1 MNTKLTAKEEIIM
14 NLLWE
19 HGPMSVKEMIDY
31 YDDPKPHFNTVSTF
45 VRALEARGLISHN
58 DMGNTFQYYAAVDRE
73 NFNKQSLM
81 SFVDKCYSKH
91 ALNVV
96 SALVSEEKISVEEL
110 RELLD
115 RIEKSK

>member
-1 MNTKLTAKEEIIM
+1 
-14 NLLWE
+14 
-19 HGPMSVKEMIDY
+19 
-31 YDDPKPHFNTVSTF
+31 
-45 VRALEARGLISHN
+45 
-58 DMGNTFQYYAAVDRE
+58 
-73 NFNKQSLM
+73 M
-81 SFVDKCYSKH
+81 SFVDKFYSKH

>member
-1 MNTKLTAKEEIIM
+1 M

-19 HGPMSVKEMIDY
+19 HGPMSVKEMIDF

-58 DMGNTFQYYAAVDRE
+58 GIGITFQYYAAVKRE
-73 NFNKQSLM
+73 DFNKQSLL
-81 SFVDKCYSKH
+81 SFVDKFYSKH

-96 SALVSEEKISVEEL
+96 SALVSEEKISVEDL

-115 RIEKSK
+115 RIEKGK